1 MSQMILNQS
10 VLAITLGILVV
21 ILAYLLI
28 SRVRLDRIRA
38 RTLGSNDPES
48 FLTLIEPHGLGGSIQ
63 AVAGKV
69 SELLKSSYG
78 CDRIVFLRKQRAF
91 FEMNYYHGIRRFNRN
106 DFRLKYSPE
115 LTKVMRRDFAPRAVE
130 VLVDQ
135 VPDLALAR
143 LREHDLGLFF
153 PIFWGENLYGI
164 YFVRSERLRTTP
176 SLIAQVGVMARLLSV
191 AYHNR
196 WHEARYEK
204 LARRTQENRSSAN
217 SENSGSPGHWVLKL
231 VRHRELETLIP
242 KLMEA
247 VQSELRTTKL
257 VYLYQ
262 GVDGSLPTLSIRS
275 GVASNIDVELPIPLK
290 DLTRL
295 LGNTGVTGIERI
307 EGERPEISAWASRL
321 EAAGLRF
328 ATSFPVSESR
338 TGVLVFS
345 SDRPDHE
352 LRSCLEQFRASMR
365 ELYSNAELFG
375 QMEELSY
382 TDSLTGLFNQR
393 YFHKRLTEE
402 IDRARRYGRSLA
414 LIMFDL
420 DQLKAINDRLGHQAG
435 DAMLKQMGETLR
447 SSVRAIDVIARY
459 GGDEFCIIM
468 PEADTGTCSRFMQRF
483 HSRISSS
490 RYVIPGVD
498 ERLNCTISLGGAVF
512 PEHATSPE
520 KLIFAADMAM
530 LNAKESGRDT
540 YVLYDSLLQAQ

>member
-1 MSQMILNQS
+1 MLNQS
-10 VLAITLGILVV
+10 ALAITLGVLVV
-21 ILAYLLI
+21 ILAYLLM
-28 SRVRLDRIRA
+28 SRIRSDRIRA
-38 RTLGSNDPES
+38 RTLGNSDPIR
-48 FLTLIEPHGLGGSIQ
+48 FLKLIEPDSLEGSIQ
-63 AVAGKV
+63 AVAGRV
-69 SELLKSSYG
+69 SELLKSSYD

-91 FEMNYYHGIRRFNRN
+91 FEMNYYYGIRRFNRS
-106 DFRLKYSPE
+106 DFRLKSSPE
-115 LTKVMRRDFAPRAVE
+115 LINVMRQDFAPRAVD
-130 VLVDQ
+130 VLVGQ
-135 VPDLALAR
+135 LSDLALTR
-143 LREHDLGLFF
+143 LREQDLSLFF
-153 PIFWGENLYGI
+153 PVFWGENLYGI
-164 YFVRSERLRTTP
+164 YFVRSERLMTIP
-176 SLIAQVGVMARLLSV
+176 SLTTQVGVMARLLSV

-204 LARRTQENRSSAN
+204 LSRRTQENRSSAN
-217 SENSGSPGHWVLKL
+217 GENSGFSGHSVLKL
-231 VRHRELETLIP
+231 VRHRELETLVP

-247 VQSELRTTKL
+247 VQSELGATRL

-262 GVDGSLPTLSIRS
+262 GVDRSLPTLSIRS
-275 GVASNIDVELPIPLK
+275 GIANNIDIDVPMPLK
-290 DLTRL
+290 ELTRL
-295 LGNTGVTGIERI
+295 LGNTGLTDIEQVR
-307 EGERPEISAWASRL
+307 GERQEISAWASRL

-328 ATSFPVSESR
+328 VTSFPVSASR
-338 TGVLVFS
+338 PGVLVFS
-345 SDRPDHE
+345 SDRPDQE
-352 LRSCLEQFRASMR
+352 LRSGLEQFRSSMR

-468 PEADTGTCSRFMQRF
+468 PEADSGTCSRFMQRF
-483 HSRISSS
+483 HSKISSS
-490 RYVIPGVD
+490 RYALPGID

-512 PEHATSPE
+512 PEHAASPE

-530 LNAKESGRDT
+530 LNAKETGRDT
-540 YVLYDSLLQAQ
+540 YVLYDSLLQTQ